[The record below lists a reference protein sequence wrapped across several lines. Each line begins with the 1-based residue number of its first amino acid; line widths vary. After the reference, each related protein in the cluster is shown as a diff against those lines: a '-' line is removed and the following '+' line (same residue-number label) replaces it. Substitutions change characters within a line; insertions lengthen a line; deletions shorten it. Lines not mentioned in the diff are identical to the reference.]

1 MAEKIQHNGQAQ
13 VKDEQ
18 SKAALV
24 ALLNR
29 TYDQIND
36 LQGQLDALTE
46 RIDPAPAPLP
56 ETIDPN
62 ILWTKLQLREQKQA
76 VNAAGE
82 AFGRTVEEFRQ
93 AARRLRLQLPS
104 GRNARAWKELLG
116 MLDEEARL
124 HIEAVDAALSGLMW
138 HTSTVAALV
147 TFAQA
152 DNLPESIGEE
162 AGNARGNQ
170 QCGTA
175 TGTHNQE
182 PAHGGGCGQCV
193 CCPVGRLS
201 GLPLPCRDLR
211 HD

>member
-1 MAEKIQHNGQAQ
+1 MAQTISHEAEAQ

-18 SKAALV
+18 NKAALV
-24 ALLNR
+24 TLLNR

-62 ILWTKLQLREQKQA
+62 ILWTALQLREEKQA

-93 AARRLRLQLPS
+93 AARRLRMHLPS
-104 GRNARAWKELLG
+104 GRNARAWGQLLKW
-116 MLDEEARL
+116 LDDEARL
-124 HIEAVDAALSGLMW
+124 HIEAVDAALSGLLR
-138 HTSTVAALV
+138 HASIVAALV

-152 DNLPESIGEE
+152 DNLPENIGEE
-162 AGNARGNQ
+162 AGN
-170 QCGTA
+170 
-175 TGTHNQE
+175 E
-182 PAHGGGCGQCV
+182 
-193 CCPVGRLS
+193 
-201 GLPLPCRDLR
+201 
-211 HD
+211 

>member
-1 MAEKIQHNGQAQ
+1 MAQTISHEAEAQ
-13 VKDEQ
+13 VKKDDSRAQ
-18 SKAALV
+18 LV
-24 ALLNR
+24 RLLYR
-29 TYDQIND
+29 TGDQVCS
-36 LQGQLDALTE
+36 LQAQLDEIQE

-76 VNAAGE
+76 VNAAAE

-104 GRNARAWKELLG
+104 GRNARAWKKLLG

-124 HIEAVDAALSGLMW
+124 HIEAVDAALSALLW

-152 DNLPESIGEE
+152 DNLPENIGEE
-162 AGNARGNQ
+162 AGNA
-170 QCGTA
+170 
-175 TGTHNQE
+175 
-182 PAHGGGCGQCV
+182 
-193 CCPVGRLS
+193 
-201 GLPLPCRDLR
+201 
-211 HD
+211 